1 LAGVAGGKSL
11 SFASPKESN
20 QRKGAPDIPEFPKIK
35 RVGWAA
41 KNSPRLVIFNFV
53 FCGCGSNTFA
63 VYPPAALD
71 LRRVCKGKKVKTRVG
86 MTGRFVYLGEL
97 RSTRSGSR
105 RLLIVKLVLTFSPSQ
120 SRRKLSLPGGSA
132 AKVSEPRL
140 PSKYK

>member
-1 LAGVAGGKSL
+1 VGGKEL
-11 SFASPKESN
+11 
-20 QRKGAPDIPEFPKIK
+20 APPSMFLILF
-35 RVGWAA
+35 
-41 KNSPRLVIFNFV
+41 
-53 FCGCGSNTFA
+53 FCGRGSNTFA
-63 VYPPAALD
+63 ADPPAALD
-71 LRRVCKGKKVKTRVG
+71 FRRVCKGKKVKTRTV